1 MKKISV
7 ACLRGQLRKSKYKL
21 ILMNEKWQP
30 LQRSSLRMGLTFE
43 HSFVFRLICRGL
55 AVPGKKVA
63 LKCQSK
69 PELVLT
75 ELEPCRVL
83 F

>member
-1 MKKISV
+1 
-7 ACLRGQLRKSKYKL
+7 
-21 ILMNEKWQP
+21 
-30 LQRSSLRMGLTFE
+30 MGLTFE